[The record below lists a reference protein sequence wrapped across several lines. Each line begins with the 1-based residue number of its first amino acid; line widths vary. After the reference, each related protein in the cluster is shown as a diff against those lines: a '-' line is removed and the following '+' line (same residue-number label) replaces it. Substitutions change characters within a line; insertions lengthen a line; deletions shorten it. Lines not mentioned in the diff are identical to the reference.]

1 MLATLAPGAGPS
13 ALLTGAGTD
22 GSSAPSAPGGAACGA
37 PSAGPPGDNWAGLA
51 EAVVDEAAVA
61 ALLELSHIC
70 GTGACQRTTPS
81 LPAAERLP
89 AWSLVTVMSLVVVPK
104 RTLASCGFLA
114 ASAVLTI
121 RTVLRPPNLFA
132 VTLRSTPEVTSGYT
146 RPSPSSSRTGLVSG
160 NGESMA
166 SVSPSGP
173 VSVPS
178 GPAPPPDRCTPE
190 AAAVGRKPPAG
201 SATSRAFRG
210 AQLPACFTRCCSG
223 CWVRARW
230 PSGVAAVSLNSS
242 VSSGTGTR
250 RPVALARAIALSAA
264 VMTGFSLARLASAS
278 AMVLARTGESRGRW
292 VRPSPRYCR
301 RRRPASSGSERE
313 RARWRRR

>member
-1 MLATLAPGAGPS
+1 MNQGPWPFSRIDRSVVNSIAPPDTRVAMLATLAPGAGPS
-13 ALLTGAGTD
+13 ALLTGAGAG
-22 GSSAPSAPGGAACGA
+22 GSSTPAAPGASADLPAGAG
-37 PSAGPPGDNWAGLA
+37 WAGLA
-51 EAVVDEAAVA
+51 GAVADAVAAV

-89 AWSLVTVMSLVVVPK
+89 AWSVVTVMSLVVVPK
-104 RTLASCGFLA
+104 RTLASCGFRA

-132 VTLRSTPEVTSGYT
+132 VTLRSTPEATSGYT

-178 GPAPPPDRCTPE
+178 GPTPPPDRCTPE
-190 AAAVGRKPPAG
+190 AAAAGRKPPAG
-201 SATSRAFRG
+201 SATSLASSG
-210 AQLPACFTRCCSG
+210 AQFPACFTRCCSG

-230 PSGVAAVSLNSS
+230 PSGW
-242 VSSGTGTR
+242 R
-250 RPVALARAIALSAA
+250 LS
-264 VMTGFSLARLASAS
+264 R
-278 AMVLARTGESRGRW
+278 
-292 VRPSPRYCR
+292 
-301 RRRPASSGSERE
+301 
-313 RARWRRR
+313 